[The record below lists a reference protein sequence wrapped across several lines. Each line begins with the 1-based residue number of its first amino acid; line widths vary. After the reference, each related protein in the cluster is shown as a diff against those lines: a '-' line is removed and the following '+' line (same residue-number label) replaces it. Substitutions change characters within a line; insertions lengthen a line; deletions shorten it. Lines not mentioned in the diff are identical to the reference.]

1 MNLYTKYKNI
11 WDSKDNNLETIYH
24 YIKNHKWSMDSY
36 GNITVTSSSKKEVP
50 AFCCHLDTVHKA
62 APAITC
68 IDNNVLV
75 SFNEH
80 GVGGDDKCGIVA
92 CLELLH
98 KVPCKVIFFRDE
110 ECGCKG
116 SSAYSTSSLRDN
128 LFLIEIDR
136 KGSKDLIFKSGV
148 EQLCTKQFQT
158 AIKAVFKDYKAA
170 QGLCTDVNV
179 LGNAKINM
187 MNVSCGYYNPHT
199 SKEYVVL
206 SDLKKTID
214 NLAKFAR
221 LYKYK
226 ETYERPD
233 VITKYAYNTSNSTDD
248 MWDYH
253 SYFQSYI
260 NDKKKEQE
268 LPWYLEDELEK
279 KND

>member
-1 MNLYTKYKNI
+1 MNLYTKYKDI
-11 WDSKDNNLETIYH
+11 WDGVDNNLETIYH

-50 AFCCHLDTVHKA
+50 AFCCHLDTVHKE

-75 SFNEH
+75 SFNGN

-110 ECGCKG
+110 ESGCRG
-116 SSAYSTSSLRDN
+116 SSAYNTSSLKDN
-128 LFLIEIDR
+128 LYLIEIDR
-136 KGSKDLIFKSGV
+136 KGAKDLIFKSGTH
-148 EQLCTKQFQT
+148 QLCSDQFKT

-170 QGLCTDVNV
+170 QGICTDVNV
-179 LGNAKINM
+179 LGDANINM
-187 MNVSCGYYNPHT
+187 MNVSSGYYNPHT
-199 SKEYVVL
+199 GKEYVVL
-206 SDLKKTID
+206 SDLEKTIK

-226 ETYERPD
+226 EEYIRPA
-233 VITKYAYNTSNSTDD
+233 TCLLPTSTAKYQNRELF
-248 MWDYH
+248 WWEEE
-253 SYFQSYI
+253 
-260 NDKKKEQE
+260 DKKETDWDK
-268 LPWYLEDELEK
+268 YIKELEEKYPYEPK
-279 KND
+279 KM